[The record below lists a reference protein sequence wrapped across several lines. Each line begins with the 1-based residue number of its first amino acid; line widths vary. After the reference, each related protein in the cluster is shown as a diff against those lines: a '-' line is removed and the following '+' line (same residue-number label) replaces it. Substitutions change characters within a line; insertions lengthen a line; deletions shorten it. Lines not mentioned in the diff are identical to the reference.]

1 VGFPATQR
9 CVAEHPVLI
18 FLQVRAGRV
27 KLIEF
32 LRSGSRSTCG
42 LWHTLGGTRE
52 RERAAKEL
60 LLLTL
65 QGEWWERGA
74 AVVSRYWY
82 CHDLWPLTRAALISL
97 DNYTKENLSF
107 H

>member
-1 VGFPATQR
+1 LSYHHAAKLIQSSLNFTAIFYFVLWVFR
-9 CVAEHPVLI
+9 RRSVAEHPVLI

-52 RERAAKEL
+52 REL
-60 LLLTL
+60 LLLPL
-65 QGEWWERGA
+65 QGE
-74 AVVSRYWY
+74 
-82 CHDLWPLTRAALISL
+82 
-97 DNYTKENLSF
+97 
-107 H
+107 